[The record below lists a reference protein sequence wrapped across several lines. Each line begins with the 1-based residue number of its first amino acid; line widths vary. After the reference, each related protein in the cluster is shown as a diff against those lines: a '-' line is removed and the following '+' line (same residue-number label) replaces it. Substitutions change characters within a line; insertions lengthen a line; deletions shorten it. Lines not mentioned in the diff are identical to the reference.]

1 VGLVGGLSAA
11 LLFLTFSWMA
21 APFRTLLYV
30 MVFLVGAFVGMEV
43 PLVMRAL
50 NARQTAFNEL
60 VSRC

>member
-1 VGLVGGLSAA
+1 
-11 LLFLTFSWMA
+11 MA